1 MTPSLPRSSPSAHSL
16 DAGGVLDLLDAIEA
30 APGVE
35 LHGLMV
41 VHGGAVVAEGWW
53 APYSAERLH
62 LLYSLSK
69 SFTAA
74 AVGLAVGEGLVDLD
88 ATVLSFFPELDAEV
102 TDPRSRSIRVRD
114 VLAMA
119 SGHSAE
125 TIDRAREL
133 DPVDMVR
140 GFLLLPPE
148 QEPGSV
154 FAYNQPCTF
163 AAAAIVQ
170 RVSGLPLTEY
180 LRPRLLDPLAI
191 GEVAWISDASDR
203 EIGFSGLHTT
213 TEAAAALGQLYLQ
226 DGRWDETAILSPEWV
241 AEASTA
247 HVATPP
253 ADSPDWEQGYGFQFW
268 RSLHGY
274 RADGAYGQFSLILP
288 EHDLVVAITGQSTD
302 TGALLAAVWEHLLP
316 AVGRG
321 STADADAR
329 LLERLRSLGLA
340 PLPALPAVPQPGR
353 FSPAAGSVI
362 RSLTGV
368 EITGDAAGW
377 TLALIEG
384 EERLLLAP
392 GSGEWTV
399 TDAFA
404 ASAGPGEG
412 GTLLVDVIFLETPHR
427 LHLALDPA
435 AGTFTAH
442 WQTDPLHDGPLAQL
456 RAPRSL
462 LVE

>member
-1 MTPSLPRSSPSAHSL
+1 MTRSLPRSTPSAHDL
-16 DAGGVLDLLDAIEA
+16 DAAGVLDLLDAIEA

-41 VHGGAVVAEGWW
+41 VHGGDVVAEGWW

-69 SFTAA
+69 SFTSA

-88 ATVLSFFPELDAEV
+88 ATVLSYFPELDAEV
-102 TDPRSRSIRVRD
+102 TDPRSRALRVRH

-170 RVSGLPLTEY
+170 RVTGQSLTEY
-180 LRPRLLDPLAI
+180 LRPRLLDPLGI
-191 GEVAWISDASDR
+191 GEVAWIRDASDR
-203 EIGFSGLHTT
+203 EIGYSGMHTT
-213 TEAAAALGQLYLQ
+213 TEAAAALGQLHLRE
-226 DGRWDETAILSPEWV
+226 GRWGDRAILSPEWV

-247 HVATPP
+247 QVATPP
-253 ADSPDWEQGYGFQFW
+253 NDGPDWEQGYGFQFW

-274 RADGAYGQFSLILP
+274 RADGAYGQFSLIVP

-321 STADADAR
+321 STADADAQ
-329 LLERLRSLGLA
+329 LLERLGSLGLA
-340 PLPALPAVPQPGR
+340 PLPAPSTAPEPAR
-353 FSPAAGSVI
+353 FTAAADSAV
-362 RSLTGV
+362 RSLTAV
-368 EITGDAAGW
+368 EIAGDDAGW

-392 GSGEWTV
+392 GSGEWVV
-399 TDAFA
+399 TDVVA
-404 ASAGPGEG
+404 ASAGTGEG

-427 LHLALDPA
+427 LHLVLDPA
-435 AGTFTAH
+435 AGSVSARWATE
-442 WQTDPLHDGPLAQL
+442 PLHEGPLALL
-456 RAPRSL
+456 RAPR
-462 LVE
+462 

>member
-1 MTPSLPRSSPSAHSL
+1 MTRSLPRSSPSAHAL

-35 LHGLMV
+35 LHGLMI
-41 VHGGAVVAEGWW
+41 VHAGAVVAEGWW

-74 AVGLAVGEGLVDLD
+74 AVGLAVGGGLVDLD
-88 ATVLSFFPELDAEV
+88 ATVLSFFPELEAEV
-102 TDPRSRSIRVRD
+102 TDPRSRAIRVRD

-180 LRPRLLDPLAI
+180 LRPRLLDPLGI
-191 GEVAWISDASDR
+191 GEVAWIRDASDR
-203 EIGFSGLHTT
+203 EIGYSGMHTT
-213 TEAAAALGQLYLQ
+213 TEAAAALGQLHLQ
-226 DGRWDETAILSPEWV
+226 GGRWGDTAILSPEWV

-274 RADGAYGQFSLILP
+274 RADGAYGQFSLIVP

-316 AVGRG
+316 AVGHG

-329 LLERLRSLGLA
+329 LLERLGSLGLA
-340 PLPALPAVPQPGR
+340 PLPALPTTPEPGR
-353 FSPAAGSVI
+353 FSPATGSAI

-368 EITGDAAGW
+368 EIAGDAAGW
-377 TLALIEG
+377 SLALIEG

-392 GSGEWTV
+392 GSDEWTV

-404 ASAGPGEG
+404 ASAGPGAG
-412 GTLLVDVIFLETPHR
+412 GTLLVDVLFLETPHR
-427 LHLALDPA
+427 LHLALSPA
-435 AGTFTAH
+435 DGTFSAH
-442 WQTDPLHDGPLAQL
+442 WETEPLHEGPLGLL
-456 RAPRSL
+456 RAPR
-462 LVE
+462 